1 MLNTVGTLVM
11 VAIFLV
17 LSIPKMHRLERLKKT
32 DPLIASEEAQ
42 EAVVGIFQRVLKW
55 IGVTVEVYGVEN
67 IPEDEAVLFV
77 SNHRSYFDIL
87 VAYVY
92 TPKILGFIAKSEIER
107 IPLLSNWM
115 HLVNCLFLDRK
126 DMKKGLQ
133 TILAGIDSVRHGV
146 SIWICPEGTRN
157 KNPDPNNVTEFKEG
171 SLKIAEKSG
180 AKIVPVSI
188 SGTAGILEKQ
198 YPRMKKGH
206 VIIEFGV
213 PIDIQKVAP
222 EEKKRLGAMAR
233 AQIIQMQERNNK

>member
-1 MLNTVGTLVM
+1 M

-115 HLVNCLFLDRK
+115 HLVNCL
-126 DMKKGLQ
+126 
-133 TILAGIDSVRHGV
+133 I
-146 SIWICPEGTRN
+146 
-157 KNPDPNNVTEFKEG
+157 
-171 SLKIAEKSG
+171 
-180 AKIVPVSI
+180 
-188 SGTAGILEKQ
+188 
-198 YPRMKKGH
+198 
-206 VIIEFGV
+206 FG
-213 PIDIQKVAP
+213 
-222 EEKKRLGAMAR
+222 
-233 AQIIQMQERNNK
+233 

>member
-1 MLNTVGTLVM
+1 ML
-11 VAIFLV
+11 
-17 LSIPKMHRLERLKKT
+17 E
-32 DPLIASEEAQ
+32 LI
-42 EAVVGIFQRVLKW
+42 
-55 IGVTVEVYGVEN
+55 
-67 IPEDEAVLFV
+67 LFV
-77 SNHRSYFDIL
+77 M
-87 VAYVY
+87 AYRF
-92 TPKILGFIAKSEIER
+92 GFAQRER
-107 IPLLSNWM
+107 
-115 HLVNCLFLDRK
+115 
-126 DMKKGLQ
+126 
-133 TILAGIDSVRHGV
+133 
-146 SIWICPEGTRN
+146 EN
-157 KNPDPNNVTEFKEG
+157 KNPDPNNVAEFKEG

>member
-87 VAYVY
+87 VAS
-92 TPKILGFIAKSEIER
+92 TIIENGID
-107 IPLLSNWM
+107 IPNA
-115 HLVNCLFLDRK
+115 N
-126 DMKKGLQ
+126 
-133 TILAGIDSVRHGV
+133 TILIENFTHEIHLDIFKRIKNNMEEYV
-146 SIWICPEGTRN
+146 S
-157 KNPDPNNVTEFKEG
+157 
-171 SLKIAEKSG
+171 L
-180 AKIVPVSI
+180 
-188 SGTAGILEKQ
+188 
-198 YPRMKKGH
+198 
-206 VIIEFGV
+206 
-213 PIDIQKVAP
+213 
-222 EEKKRLGAMAR
+222 
-233 AQIIQMQERNNK
+233 